1 MLYAFHVSQ
10 LEIIYNSIHSED
22 EDGIIVVFQF
32 VLFQIYVLYVI
43 ISNHCIDNDMLN
55 LLLYQS
61 LIIII
66 VMKCWN
72 YSY

>member
-10 LEIIYNSIHSED
+10 LEIIYNSIYSED

-66 VMKCWN
+66 IKCWN
-72 YSY
+72 YLY